1 MKTKNIHKWV
11 KIRTLS
17 GMGGK
22 FSEIVVSYLFLAFIM
37 VVMGLTLLYIHRI
50 KFTDGIYHDRV

>member
-1 MKTKNIHKWV
+1 VKTKNIHKWV

-37 VVMGLTLLYIHRI
+37 VVMGLTLLYIHRVPEN
-50 KFTDGIYHDRV
+50 TPY